1 MRTFKNMYFILAA
14 FLFALMLRNPV
25 MAAGPDPVEQV
36 KPVIGKITAMLTT
49 DAYKKQSREEQF
61 RSFLALA
68 SERFDF
74 DEMSKRVLGPQW
86 NSLTAEQKN
95 LFKDR
100 FSQLLGYT
108 YMDKIDTY
116 NGEAIVYGE
125 PRFKGAD
132 RAVVPTSIRF
142 QNGSSVAIS
151 YIMQLKGS
159 EWTAYD
165 IVAENISLVRNYT
178 EQLRSV
184 LQKSGFDGL
193 IRQLN
198 EKIGE
203 LKTARTAK
211 K

>member
-1 MRTFKNMYFILAA
+1 MEQ
-14 FLFALMLRNPV
+14 
-25 MAAGPDPVEQV
+25 PDGRAE
-36 KPVIGKITAMLTT
+36 KPVQG
-49 DAYKKQSREEQF
+49 S
-61 RSFLALA
+61 
-68 SERFDF
+68 
-74 DEMSKRVLGPQW
+74 
-86 NSLTAEQKN
+86 
-95 LFKDR
+95 
-100 FSQLLGYT
+100 
-108 YMDKIDTY
+108 DKIDTY

-203 LKTARTAK
+203 LKTAKAAK

>member
-1 MRTFKNMYFILAA
+1 MEQ
-14 FLFALMLRNPV
+14 
-25 MAAGPDPVEQV
+25 PDGGAE
-36 KPVIGKITAMLTT
+36 KPVQG
-49 DAYKKQSREEQF
+49 
-61 RSFLALA
+61 SFLPAPGLHLHGQ
-68 SERFDF
+68 DH
-74 DEMSKRVLGPQW
+74 
-86 NSLTAEQKN
+86 
-95 LFKDR
+95 
-100 FSQLLGYT
+100 
-108 YMDKIDTY
+108 TY

-184 LQKSGFDGL
+184 LQKVYWMPLPKQDP
-193 IRQLN
+193 
-198 EKIGE
+198 
-203 LKTARTAK
+203 
-211 K
+211 

>member
-1 MRTFKNMYFILAA
+1 M
-14 FLFALMLRNPV
+14 V
-25 MAAGPDPVEQV
+25 
-36 KPVIGKITAMLTT
+36 VI
-49 DAYKKQSREEQF
+49 F
-61 RSFLALA
+61 
-68 SERFDF
+68 
-74 DEMSKRVLGPQW
+74 
-86 NSLTAEQKN
+86 
-95 LFKDR
+95 
-100 FSQLLGYT
+100 
-108 YMDKIDTY
+108 
-116 NGEAIVYGE
+116 
-125 PRFKGAD
+125 
-132 RAVVPTSIRF
+132 
-142 QNGSSVAIS
+142 

-165 IVAENISLVRNYT
+165 IVAENISLMRNYT